1 MIQSILGIFVLLG
14 VGLLFSDNRR
24 LISWRAVIGAFGI
37 IIALAFFCAGNRDR
51 CRCPAGRIE
60 YRR

>member
-37 IIALAFFCAGNRDR
+37 IIALAFLYWQPRLVPMC
-51 CRCPAGRIE
+51 CWPYRIP
-60 YRR
+60 

>member
-1 MIQSILGIFVLLG
+1 MIQSILGILVLLG

-37 IIALAFFCAGNRDR
+37 IIALAFLCWQPRSVPMS
-51 CRCPAGRIE
+51 CWPYRIP
-60 YRR
+60 